1 MADMKSISS
10 NYRFLI
16 VSVVLLILIIFLDFY
31 FPIVSDSVFI
41 KHGFRL
47 SEYYSL
53 ISITI
58 LAIIS
63 AMIGSEYGKMLSE
76 SAGSHIIPLSSY
88 FSEIKENLL
97 FLRVLMTTVIC
108 FILIIICILLLK
120 PVPSQGWLRSL
131 YIAIMLSIQS
141 TYICVV
147 YIRTEEQKKARFT
160 FSWLT
165 RISLIAMP
173 VGLLLHHPWNYFA
186 FFSPYYW
193 IAWSWMIGSPTE
205 SFIYGFIALLLTSIF
220 LMILLRQFSEKKHL

>member
-97 FLRVLMTTVIC
+97 FLRVLMTTVI
-108 FILIIICILLLK
+108 
-120 PVPSQGWLRSL
+120 
-131 YIAIMLSIQS
+131 
-141 TYICVV
+141 
-147 YIRTEEQKKARFT
+147 
-160 FSWLT
+160 
-165 RISLIAMP
+165 
-173 VGLLLHHPWNYFA
+173 
-186 FFSPYYW
+186 
-193 IAWSWMIGSPTE
+193 
-205 SFIYGFIALLLTSIF
+205 
-220 LMILLRQFSEKKHL
+220 